1 MKLITDYAYTND
13 HKEYLIGYWFE
24 AENEMEEKQL
34 SIIRNQIFFGLNEF
48 GTYPKY
54 AGRIDNKS
62 TNLVKA
68 IGYEVPA
75 NVKRIGQT
83 VIDNLSDYTKERI
96 LNK

>member
-13 HKEYLIGYWFE
+13 HKKYLIGYWFE

-34 SIIRNQIFFGLNEF
+34 SIIRNQIFFGLDEF

-75 NVKRIGQT
+75 NVKRIGQA
-83 VIDNLSDYTKERI
+83 VIDNPSDYTKEHI